1 MNDLTRHNPANNPG
15 LWSYHSH
22 NVLHPV
28 EVIMN
33 REAIIT
39 ILRNPKN
46 WIVSNYKMGEVTVSD
61 ANLDEDKVADQ
72 IIALQPELK
81 EMQDKLDQWQTGFE
95 HFLLGNLEL
104 TQKIIAMHLEKASAK
119 LKVLSDEEIEKV
131 VSDWVNESFSVR
143 SIQLDRGHWEYIAP
157 VIAQS
162 QLDSCNRQLKG

>member
-1 MNDLTRHNPANNPG
+1 
-15 LWSYHSH
+15 
-22 NVLHPV
+22 
-28 EVIMN
+28 MN

-104 TQKIIAMHLEKASAK
+104 TQKIIAMRLEKASAK
-119 LKVLSDEEIEKV
+119 LKVLSDEEIINNREKHINPDTHV
-131 VSDWVNESFSVR
+131 LPVGVTDLERLAVQA
-143 SIQLDRGHWEYIAP
+143 QLEA
-157 VIAQS
+157 
-162 QLDSCNRQLKG
+162 CNRQLKG